1 MALSER
7 VAVLVSGGL
16 DSAVLLVS
24 LAESASVTPIYV
36 RCGFAWEA
44 DEQRALEAFLAAVS
58 RPSIA
63 APVTLEM
70 PVASIY
76 GATHWSMTG
85 RDVPGYDAPDSEV
98 YLPGRNLLLIGLA
111 AVWCTVHDT
120 GRIAIG
126 SLAGNPFPDA
136 TPAFFRDYGML
147 MSRALRSPIEVIA
160 PFRGRHKWELVAS
173 HSDLPLELTLTCMAP
188 RGGAHCGACNKCHER
203 KAAFVRAGVVDRT
216 VYLPSARDVAYVP

>member
-7 VAVLVSGGL
+7 VAVLASGGL

-24 LAESASVTPIYV
+24 LAESANVTPLYV
-36 RCGFAWEA
+36 RFGLAWEA
-44 DEQRALEAFLAAVS
+44 AELRALEAFLAAVA

-76 GATHWSMTG
+76 RATHWSTTG

-111 AVWCTVHDT
+111 AVWCTVHDA

-126 SLAGNPFPDA
+126 SLDGNPFPDA
-136 TPAFFRDYGML
+136 TPAFFQDYGRL
-147 MSRALRSPIEVIA
+147 ISGALRSPIEVIA
-160 PFRGRHKWELVAS
+160 PFRGRHKWELIAR
-173 HSDLPLELTLTCMAP
+173 HADLPLELTMTCMAP
-188 RGGAHCGACNKCHER
+188 LDGAHCGACNKCHER